1 MAMSP
6 ELAKMFRAQ
15 SKKNQDNLRRTY
27 DDLNKV
33 ALKGQILF
41 TGSSLMEQF
50 PINEIAMSFGVTKTI
65 YNRGVGG
72 TTTDDFLAHIHT
84 VLLDLAPGKIF
95 INIGT
100 NDIAARTD
108 GTPWQQ
114 HLFENYEKIL
124 TIIQT
129 QLPEAEVYMMAY
141 YPINA
146 TLPNIPEWTRHTLSI
161 RTNEALNE
169 TNQKLA
175 ALAEKYG
182 YHFIDCNENLKDAD
196 GNQRAEFS
204 KDGMHMFTAG
214 YVEVFKALQ
223 RYL

>member
-84 VLLDLAPGKIF
+84 DLLDLAPG
-95 INIGT
+95 
-100 NDIAARTD
+100 
-108 GTPWQQ
+108 
-114 HLFENYEKIL
+114 
-124 TIIQT
+124 
-129 QLPEAEVYMMAY
+129 
-141 YPINA
+141 
-146 TLPNIPEWTRHTLSI
+146 
-161 RTNEALNE
+161 
-169 TNQKLA
+169 
-175 ALAEKYG
+175 
-182 YHFIDCNENLKDAD
+182 
-196 GNQRAEFS
+196 
-204 KDGMHMFTAG
+204 
-214 YVEVFKALQ
+214 
-223 RYL
+223 